1 MPAPYTLMGVL
12 DLTPASPSEYGTPFD
27 VDAAIERGVL
37 MADAG
42 AAVLDVGA
50 EATAAMDHEVPAAVE
65 VRRIV
70 PVIEGL
76 VAERPGTAISIDTT
90 KAVVARAALAAGAT
104 HVNDI
109 SGLRADPDMLPAIVD
124 HGASCCL
131 VHMRGTPRT
140 MQGHTRYEDV
150 VQDVR
155 WFLERR
161 VDLAVAA
168 GVDPAR
174 IAVDPGIGFSKTPE
188 QDLEVLRRLREF
200 TTLGSPVMV
209 GTSRKGFVAH
219 LTGRDDPA
227 QQLGAAI
234 ATAVVAL
241 QHGASIFRV
250 HDVAPVADALAMAA
264 FLPWPVAAPHEI
276 RRSLVAG
283 LR

>member
-12 DLTPASPSEYGTPFD
+12 DLTPASPSEYGAPFD
-27 VDAAIERGVL
+27 VDAAVARGVR
-37 MADAG
+37 MAGAG
-42 AAVLDVGA
+42 AAVIDVGA
-50 EATAAMDHEVPAAVE
+50 EATAAMDHDVPAAVE
-65 VRRIV
+65 IRRIV
-70 PVIEGL
+70 PVVEGL
-76 VAERPGTAISIDTT
+76 VAERPGTVVSIDTT
-90 KAVVARAALAAGAT
+90 KAVIARAALAAGAT

-109 SGLRADPDMLPAIVD
+109 SGLRSDPDMLPAVVE

-161 VDLAVAA
+161 VDVAVTA
-168 GVDPAR
+168 GVDPTR
-174 IAVDPGIGFSKTPE
+174 IAVDPGVGFSKTPE

-200 TTLGSPVMV
+200 TTIGCPVMV
-209 GTSRKGFVAH
+209 GTSRKGFVPH

-227 QQLGAAI
+227 QHLGAAI

-241 QHGASIFRV
+241 QHGATIFRV

-264 FLPWPVAAPHEI
+264 HLPWPTIAPRAADRMLELGV
-276 RRSLVAG
+276 R
-283 LR
+283 